1 MVGGWICTSKGERLV
16 TSAMENLL
24 REACAGEDNLFLDVG
39 SNSGF
44 YGRNVARHGCSVA
57 FVKACV
63 QIIRRRP
70 VDGKRSTRQ
79 QGQIESRHCAH
90 HSVPKPSSTSTL
102 HLKRDLV
109 VQTARGRLSKHAF
122 VVPGRQRRPGTSRER
137 PQAVLPRS
145 PSSVLA
151 SRMAN
156 EWGVGCSCWRPDG
169 GNLQLRRCLFLFVF
183 ASFFLPRVECKYCVH
198 SPRVLWMPLTGHH
211 CLCRANVLQ

>member
-16 TSAMENLL
+16 TSAMDNLL

-70 VDGKRSTRQ
+70 VDGKCSTRQ
-79 QGQIESRHCAH
+79 QGQRESRHRAH

-122 VVPGRQRRPGTSRER
+122 VVPGRQRRPSHQGSDHRQCYHAVRPACLHREWRTSGAL
-137 PQAVLPRS
+137 AVL
-145 PSSVLA
+145 A
-151 SRMAN
+151 GGQTEAT
-156 EWGVGCSCWRPDG
+156 CSYAVAYF
-169 GNLQLRRCLFLFVF
+169 CLFLPAF
-183 ASFFLPRVECKYCVH
+183 SFPELSVNTACTHHECF
-198 SPRVLWMPLTGHH
+198 G
-211 CLCRANVLQ
+211 CL